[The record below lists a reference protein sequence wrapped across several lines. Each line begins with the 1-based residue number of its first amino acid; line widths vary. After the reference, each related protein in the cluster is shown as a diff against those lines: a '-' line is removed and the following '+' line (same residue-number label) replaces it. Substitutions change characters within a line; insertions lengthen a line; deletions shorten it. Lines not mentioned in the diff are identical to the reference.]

1 MRFVPKINVR
11 GQLTLTILLAILI
24 SWGCCTGISNY
35 LTYRQLYTYRAVML
49 ANPDQYPN
57 PIPQPVFGLRE
68 FLLGYPPRLP
78 HALHAPLPRRPRTAP
93 PPLSP
98 AQAGQQRTTAS
109 ATVLIV
115 LGIALLAG
123 GWSAAGLP
131 GRSRRCCKVPG
142 R

>member
-11 GQLTLTILLAILI
+11 GQLTLTILLAILL
-24 SWGCCTGISNY
+24 SWVCSTGISNY
-35 LTYRQLYTYRAVML
+35 LTYRNSAPFRAVML

-57 PIPQPVFGLRE
+57 PIPRTDFGLRE

-78 HALHAPLPRRPRTAP
+78 HAIHSPTPRPPGTAP

-98 AQAGQQRTTAS
+98 EQVEQQRTTAS
-109 ATVLIV
+109 VTVFIV

-123 GWSAAGLP
+123 AWSAAGSP
-131 GRSRRCCKVPG
+131 GRSRR
-142 R
+142 